1 MKMMEIKNTL
11 TKIKNAVNGFI
22 NRLDTLRKRSL
33 SLNKDQ
39 KKFPKIK
46 HNDNKEWIKQQKIQ
60 KLWNHF
66 KRYNIHVIGIHE
78 EKKEQTSESNIWIMA
93 KSFPS

>member
-1 MKMMEIKNTL
+1 MEMMEIKNTL
-11 TKIKNAVNGFI
+11 TKIKNAVNGLI

-46 HNDNKEWIKQQKIQ
+46 HNDNKE
-60 KLWNHF
+60 
-66 KRYNIHVIGIHE
+66 
-78 EKKEQTSESNIWIMA
+78 
-93 KSFPS
+93 